1 MSQDHEL
8 QFRVMDSLTNIRSDL
23 KSCGMASVSLESGKV
38 EDGQALIKVSTH
50 RTIGY
55 AYVNLDWPGYESLAV
70 FASQVQDVLMTEL
83 DASGRSSTF
92 PPCPKHGGT
101 HPLFAQFDEDCAWW
115 ECRND
120 GQLIAQIGEL

>member
-1 MSQDHEL
+1 MSQDGAR
-8 QFRVMDSLTNIRSDL
+8 QIRVMESLAKMRNDL

-55 AYVNLDWPGYESLAV
+55 AYVNLDWPCYETLAI
-70 FASQVQDVLMTEL
+70 FASLVQDVLMTEL

-101 HPLFAQFDEDCAWW
+101 HPLFAQFHEDCAWW